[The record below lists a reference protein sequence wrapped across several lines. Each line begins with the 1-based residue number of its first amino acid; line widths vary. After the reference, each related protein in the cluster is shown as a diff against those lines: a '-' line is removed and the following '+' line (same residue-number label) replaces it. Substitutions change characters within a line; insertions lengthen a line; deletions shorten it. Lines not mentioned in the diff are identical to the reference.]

1 MNKIGIIGAM
11 EEEITLVK
19 ELMTDITVSEI
30 AGLTFYMGRINDTDL
45 VVVRSG
51 IGKVNAAMC
60 TQILIDRF
68 EVKSIINIGVAG
80 AIADDLGIGDIVL
93 STKLIEHDFDVTAF
107 GHKKGVI
114 PRMDSSVFIADDK
127 LPIIAMHTV
136 CMTHVKHPLG
146 NDGTS
151 SFAGRGRP
159 EKSRSDAERLSV
171 ETAQPRTAAAVA
183 GYLAIIVG
191 VYAYGIM
198 FRKVVAIHGKVEV
211 KLCSRLVISGA
222 VCRIDQE
229 PRGDGDFRAGFH
241 IQPSHDQGRVKPPII
256 PANICRI
263 VQFVAASRRINR
275 FDKFVIPVA
284 IFPIHRRHQ
293 QGIADIGG
301 CVGPAGGAN
310 GGAQTRFDIS
320 MADGNKGAQLPGR
333 TGLRRLVQRI

>member
-19 ELMTDITVSEI
+19 ELMNDITVSEI

-127 LPIIAMHTV
+127 LIDRAFRCGKGFKGCICKKRH
-136 CMTHVKHPLG
+136 
-146 NDGTS
+146 S
-151 SFAGRGRP
+151 
-159 EKSRSDAERLSV
+159 
-171 ETAQPRTAAAVA
+171 
-183 GYLAIIVG
+183 
-191 VYAYGIM
+191 GI
-198 FRKVVAIHGKVEV
+198 R
-211 KLCSRLVISGA
+211 R
-222 VCRIDQE
+222 
-229 PRGDGDFRAGFH
+229 
-241 IQPSHDQGRVKPPII
+241 RV
-256 PANICRI
+256 
-263 VQFVAASRRINR
+263 R
-275 FDKFVIPVA
+275 FF
-284 IFPIHRRHQ
+284 
-293 QGIADIGG
+293 
-301 CVGPAGGAN
+301 
-310 GGAQTRFDIS
+310 
-320 MADGNKGAQLPGR
+320 L
-333 TGLRRLVQRI
+333 